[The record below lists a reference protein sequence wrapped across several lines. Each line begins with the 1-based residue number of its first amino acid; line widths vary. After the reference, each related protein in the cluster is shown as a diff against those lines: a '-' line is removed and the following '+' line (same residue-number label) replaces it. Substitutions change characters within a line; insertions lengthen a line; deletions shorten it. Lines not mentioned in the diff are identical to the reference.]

1 MKRLFSIYKKR
12 SRIILG
18 LMSGTSHDGV
28 DAAIAEISRTG
39 PDSKVRLIHHKH
51 IPYPST
57 LKVRIDAAAGS
68 RASDICMLNF
78 EIGDFFAG
86 AALSCIAGSGLNS
99 GDVDLIASHGQTIYH
114 SPPGLNRRGSTL
126 QTGESSVIAYKTGI
140 PVVSD
145 FRPADMARNGHGAP
159 LVPFADYI
167 LFRKKGK
174 VIAAQNIGG
183 IANVTVITPGINE
196 VFAFD
201 TGPGNSLI
209 NRAMHLLFRKSYDK
223 NGMTA
228 RSGRPDSIIIKE
240 LMAHPYFSMRPPKST
255 GPEMF
260 GHDLINTITSGKR
273 IRPEDLISTLT
284 HFTALSIKDAYDRFI
299 LKKYKL
305 DEIIL
310 SGGGS
315 KNSYLV
321 SLLKGLFNPVLVT
334 TSDSYGIP
342 VMAKE
347 ALCFA
352 ILANETISGRP
363 SNLPQVTGASGSA
376 ILGKIT
382 LP

>member
-1 MKRLFSIYKKR
+1 MKRLLNIYNKS
-12 SRIILG
+12 SRIVLG

-28 DAAIAEISRTG
+28 DAAIAKITRSSL
-39 PDSKVRLIHHKH
+39 DSKVRLIHHEH
-51 IPYPST
+51 SSYPST
-57 LKVRIDAAAGS
+57 LKNRIAAAS
-68 RASDICMLNF
+68 DSKASDICMMNF
-78 EIGDFFAG
+78 EIGDFFAK
-86 AALSCIAGSGLNS
+86 AALSCISGSGLSS
-99 GDVDLIASHGQTIYH
+99 GDIDLIASHGQTIYH
-114 SPPGLNRRGSTL
+114 SPPELNRRGFTL
-126 QTGESSVIAYKTGI
+126 QIGESSIIAYKTGI

-167 LFRKKGK
+167 LFHKKGK
-174 VIAAQNIGG
+174 VRAAQNIGG
-183 IANVTVITPGINE
+183 IANVTVVTPGINE

-209 NRAMHLLFRKSYDK
+209 NGAMHLLFKKSYDK
-223 NGMTA
+223 NGMIA
-228 RSGRPDSIIIKE
+228 RSGEPDSSILKE
-240 LMAHPYFSMRPPKST
+240 LMAHPYFSKKPPKST
-255 GPEMF
+255 GRETF
-260 GHDLINTITSGKR
+260 GLNLINTIASRKR
-273 IRPEDLISTLT
+273 IRPEDLIATLT
-284 HFTALSIKDAYDRFI
+284 YFTALSIKNAYDRFI

-305 DEIIL
+305 SEIIL

-315 KNSYLV
+315 RNSYLV
-321 SLLKGLFNPVLVT
+321 SLLKELFNPILVA

-342 VMAKE
+342 AMAKE

-382 LP
+382 LH

>member
-1 MKRLFSIYKKR
+1 MKRLLDIYNKS
-12 SRIILG
+12 SRIVLG

-28 DAAIAEISRTG
+28 DAAIAKITRSG
-39 PDSKVRLIHHKH
+39 LDSKVRLIHHEH
-51 IPYPST
+51 SSYPST
-57 LKVRIDAAAGS
+57 LENRIAAAYDS
-68 RASDICMLNF
+68 KASDICMMNF
-78 EIGDFFAG
+78 EIGDFFAK
-86 AALSCIAGSGLNS
+86 AALSCISGSGLSS
-99 GDVDLIASHGQTIYH
+99 GDIDLIASHGQTIYH
-114 SPPGLNRRGSTL
+114 SPPELNRRGSTL
-126 QTGESSVIAYKTGI
+126 QIGESSIIAYKTGI

-167 LFRKKGK
+167 LFHKKGK
-174 VIAAQNIGG
+174 VRAAQNIGG
-183 IANVTVITPGINE
+183 IANVTVVTPGINE

-209 NRAMHLLFRKSYDK
+209 NGAMHLLFKKSYDK
-223 NGMTA
+223 NGMIA
-228 RSGRPDSIIIKE
+228 RSGEPDSSILKE
-240 LMAHPYFSMRPPKST
+240 FMAHSYFSKKPPKST
-255 GPEMF
+255 GRETF
-260 GHDLINTITSGKR
+260 GLNLINTIASRKR
-273 IRPEDLISTLT
+273 IRPEDLIATLT
-284 HFTALSIKDAYDRFI
+284 YFTALSIKNAYDRFI
-299 LKKYKL
+299 LKKYKIS
-305 DEIIL
+305 EIIL

-315 KNSYLV
+315 RNSYLV
-321 SLLKGLFNPVLVT
+321 SLLKELFNPILVT

-342 VMAKE
+342 AMAKE